1 MNLICKP
8 SDYYV
13 YSKSFASKYGVR
25 ASILM
30 SYLQDIL
37 TCEPVNVKLDYNHIK
52 TMTGLSKSDIKAAAS
67 ELHKNNFFSIEIG
80 EEIIVNTPTD
90 SSKQSSEL
98 NQESKVEECDLI
110 SDTLPF
116 YTDMSDNNLKDLT
129 EKYVEKKKKV
139 DKDQDVIHEIID
151 YANSIWHTKFTCT
164 NEYKK
169 MIKKWL
175 KEGYSKEDFFKV
187 IKDRYNEWGVH
198 PVMFKGSGSMSNEY
212 LRPRTVFSSNFEE
225 YVQKANRRELA
236 ECKKIYSNA
245 VYKVASTDICDD
257 LEF

>member
-1 MNLICKP
+1 MNLVCKP

-25 ASILM
+25 TSILM

-37 TCEPVNVKLDYNHIK
+37 TCEPINVKLDYNHIK
-52 TMTGLSKSDIKAAAS
+52 TMTGLSKSDIKIAAL
-67 ELHKNNFFSIEIG
+67 ELHKNNFFSIKIG
-80 EEIIVNTPTD
+80 EDIIVNPP
-90 SSKQSSEL
+90 SNQSNEL
-98 NQESKVEECDLI
+98 IQESTSEECECK

-116 YTDMSDNNLKDLT
+116 NIDKSYDAELKDLT
-129 EKYVEKKKKV
+129 EKYIGKKKKV
-139 DKDQDVIHEIID
+139 DKDPDVAYEIID

-175 KEGYSKEDFFKV
+175 KEGYSKEDFFRV
-187 IKDRYNEWGVH
+187 IRDRYNEWGVH
-198 PVMFKGSGSMSNEY
+198 PVMFKGTGSMSDEF

-225 YVQKANRRELA
+225 YVQKANKRELA

-245 VYKVASTDICDD
+245 VYKKASTDICDD